1 MKKSCAK
8 RLRNEKKAVHLQP
21 KTTMVPW
28 MSGLVNGLQNRLQ
41 QFESARHL
49 HDFSIEPRHIQLVA
63 RLFCFLPICAA
74 VAAPCK
80 PLRRAGHVRY
90 VCHPRSFPYGS
101 PKFQKKKKWPYY
113 LFIFLFVS
121 LFICFSFFS
130 FFIKGGMGG
139 MLSFSFF
146 LKRCRWRRKMPRRDV
161 EVSKKRR
168 SDHILSFVC
177 LFVCS
182 FICFLS
188 LSFFIK
194 GCRGKPFF
202 RSLS

>member
-1 MKKSCAK
+1 
-8 RLRNEKKAVHLQP
+8 
-21 KTTMVPW
+21 

-49 HDFSIEPRHIQLVA
+49 HDFSIEPCHIQLVA

-113 LFIFLFVS
+113 LFI
-121 LFICFSFFS
+121 CFSFFS

-146 LKRCRWRRKMPRRDV
+146 LKRCTRRRKMLRRDV
-161 EVSKKRR
+161 EITTLDQRR
-168 SDHILSFVC
+168 KETC
-177 LFVCS
+177 
-182 FICFLS
+182 
-188 LSFFIK
+188 
-194 GCRGKPFF
+194 GRACRNNPNY
-202 RSLS
+202 R

>member
-21 KTTMVPW
+21 KTTTVPW

-49 HDFSIEPRHIQLVA
+49 HDFSIEPCHIQLVA

-146 LKRCRWRRKMPRRDV
+146 LKRCTRRRKMLRRDV
-161 EVSKKRR
+161 EITTLDQRR
-168 SDHILSFVC
+168 KETC
-177 LFVCS
+177 
-182 FICFLS
+182 
-188 LSFFIK
+188 
-194 GCRGKPFF
+194 GRACRNNPNY
-202 RSLS
+202 R